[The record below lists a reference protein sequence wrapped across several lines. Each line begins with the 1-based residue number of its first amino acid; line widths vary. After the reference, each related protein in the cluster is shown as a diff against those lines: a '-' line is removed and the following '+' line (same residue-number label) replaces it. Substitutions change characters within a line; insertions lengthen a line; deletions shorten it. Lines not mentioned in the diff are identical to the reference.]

1 MEEVISFLSHVCGAI
16 IFCIALSLL
25 FLFTTLEQNA
35 IESLNEQVIYSTVYE
50 R

>member
-25 FLFTTLEQNA
+25 FLLGTLEQNA
-35 IESLNEQVIYSTVYE
+35 LTTLNDQVIYATVYE

>member
-25 FLFTTLEQNA
+25 FLFASLEQNA
-35 IESLNEQVIYSTVYE
+35 LKTLNNQVIYSTVYE

>member
-1 MEEVISFLSHVCGAI
+1 MEEAVSFLSHVCGAI

-25 FLFTTLEQNA
+25 FIFGSLEQEA
-35 IESLNEQVIYSTVYE
+35 IDALDEQVIYSTVYQ